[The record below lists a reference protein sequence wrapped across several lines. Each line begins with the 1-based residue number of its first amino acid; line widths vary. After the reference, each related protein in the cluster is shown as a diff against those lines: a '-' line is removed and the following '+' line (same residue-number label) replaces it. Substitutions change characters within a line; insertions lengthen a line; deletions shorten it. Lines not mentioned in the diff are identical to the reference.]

1 MSLLTEE
8 EKDALSIRR
17 MIFHVVGKSL
27 EEPILLQEIDPPEY
41 TDFFLK
47 RVKSGLS
54 GNLFE
59 FRKKSN
65 IESILRSIGENKDVF
80 TEQTQELARD
90 FQRLHSG
97 TTSMGVFFVFELDVG
112 NGNIIYAL
120 IKYDNED
127 VVRYVLDNK
136 SGSQVPKLERFS
148 ESFVRKAEAM
158 QKIALVRLADDQGG
172 KVVVRDRSKITHISD
187 YFDGF
192 LQVRRVNSPAEMSG
206 KVVEAFKQAFKEH
219 KLSLPSY
226 IQKGG
231 VNRIYEVMRQGGHHF
246 GPENP
251 EPLITAV
258 FGSLDENAPIR
269 KTLAKKLK
277 EHGIAEETFEI
288 DPQQIPKPTR
298 RRMKTAEGTQIT
310 YDEAHTPVQRPH
322 PDGKRIEIVI
332 TTTQIIEDDVDTE
345 KSPRGN

>member
-8 EKDALSIRR
+8 EEKALSIRR

-27 EEPILLQEIDPPEY
+27 EEPVLLQEIEPPEH

-47 RVKSGLS
+47 RVESGLR

-59 FRKKSN
+59 FRQKSN
-65 IESILRSIGENKDVF
+65 TERILRLISENKDVF
-80 TEQTQELARD
+80 AEQTQELAID

-112 NGNIIYAL
+112 SGNTVYAL

-127 VVRYVLDNK
+127 VVRYVLNNTG
-136 SGSQVPKLERFS
+136 GSQVPKLERFS

-158 QKIALVRLADDQGG
+158 QKIALVRLDDGQGG
-172 KVVVRDRSKITHISD
+172 KVVVRDRSKPTHISD

-192 LQVRRVNSPAEMSG
+192 LQVRRVNSPVEMSG
-206 KVVEAFKQAFKEH
+206 KLIEALKQTFKEH
-219 KLSLPSY
+219 KSSLPSD

-246 GPENP
+246 DPENI
-251 EPLITAV
+251 EPLIITI
-258 FGSLDENAPIR
+258 FGSLNENAPVR
-269 KTLAKKLK
+269 KTLTRKLK
-277 EHGIAEETFEI
+277 EQGIAEETFEI
-288 DPQQIPKPTR
+288 DPEQVPKPTR
-298 RRMKTAEGTQIT
+298 HRMKTAEGTQIT
-310 YDEAHTPVQRPH
+310 YDEMHTPEQRPH

-332 TTTQIIEDDVDTE
+332 TTTQIIEVDVDTE